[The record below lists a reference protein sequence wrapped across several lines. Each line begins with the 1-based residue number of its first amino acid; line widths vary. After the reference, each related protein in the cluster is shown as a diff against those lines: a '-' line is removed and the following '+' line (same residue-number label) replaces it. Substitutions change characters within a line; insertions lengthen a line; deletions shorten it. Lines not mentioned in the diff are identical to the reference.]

1 MFVERMLSI
10 FDAADLDGNGSID
23 FSEFIKNEWQVST
36 TEKGVKFTLHL
47 VQYFKIYKYYI
58 YLCPKLFLVF
68 HGGKSRMKIAQNI
81 CPQQHRRK
89 IIPP

>member
-1 MFVERMLSI
+1 MLSI

-36 TEKGVKFTLHL
+36 TEKGVKFTLH
-47 VQYFKIYKYYI
+47 FKIYKYYI
-58 YLCPKLFLVF
+58 DLLPKLFSIF
-68 HGGKSRMKIAQNI
+68 HVGKCRMRIAQNI
-81 CPQQHRRK
+81 YPQQRRRK

>member
-1 MFVERMLSI
+1 MLSI

-36 TEKGVKFTLHL
+36 TEKGVKFTLNL
-47 VQYFKIYKYYI
+47 IYKYYI
-58 YLCPKLFLVF
+58 DLLPKLFSIF
-68 HGGKSRMKIAQNI
+68 HVGKQRMRIAQNI
-81 CPQQHRRK
+81 YPQQHHRK

>member
-1 MFVERMLSI
+1 MLSV

-47 VQYFKIYKYYI
+47 VQYKIYKYYI
-58 YLCPKLFLVF
+58 DLLPKLFSIF
-68 HGGKSRMKIAQNI
+68 HGGKRRMRIAQNI
-81 CPQQHRRK
+81 YPQQHHRK